1 MKFIDKNIILIFDNI
16 DTTNKSFE
24 EIVDECKFNK
34 DFKKLIIKSQ
44 FNSDILG
51 KDYIHK
57 KYFNEFINVSEV
69 YFEIIKYMVNN
80 INSNNI
86 NTNNINSNNINTSDN
101 ILKFIKNITLRYD
114 YPLKDTKTISSR
126 IFYNNRIIDI
136 AKFIIENNLNIEL
149 FLKFFFRLYTPF
161 NKITCFIRTEYKVK
175 NADKIRI
182 ILQNRCEMI
191 KEIIDRING

>member
-24 EIVDECKFNK
+24 EIVNECKFNK

-69 YFEIIKYMVNN
+69 YFKIIKYM
-80 INSNNI
+80 I
-86 NTNNINSNNINTSDN
+86 NNINSNNINTSSN
-101 ILKFIKNITLRYD
+101 ILKFIKKYYI
-114 YPLKDTKTISSR
+114 
-126 IFYNNRIIDI
+126 
-136 AKFIIENNLNIEL
+136 
-149 FLKFFFRLYTPF
+149 
-161 NKITCFIRTEYKVK
+161 KI
-175 NADKIRI
+175 
-182 ILQNRCEMI
+182 
-191 KEIIDRING
+191 

>member
-34 DFKKLIIKSQ
+34 DFKKLIIKPQ
-44 FNSDILG
+44 FNSDIFG

-69 YFEIIKYMVNN
+69 YFEIIKYM
-80 INSNNI
+80 I
-86 NTNNINSNNINTSDN
+86 NNINTSNN

-126 IFYNNRIIDI
+126 IFYNNCIIDI

-182 ILQNRCEMI
+182 ILQNRCKII

>member
-24 EIVDECKFNK
+24 EIIDECKFNK

-51 KDYIHK
+51 KGYIYK
-57 KYFNEFINVSEV
+57 KYFNKFINVSEV
-69 YFEIIKYMVNN
+69 YFEIIKYM
-80 INSNNI
+80 I
-86 NTNNINSNNINTSDN
+86 NNINSNNINTSNN

-126 IFYNNRIIDI
+126 IFYNNCIIDI

-182 ILQNRCEMI
+182 ILQNRCKII

>member
-1 MKFIDKNIILIFDNI
+1 MKFIDKNIILILSNI
-16 DTTNKSFE
+16 NTINKSFE
-24 EIVDECKFNK
+24 EVINECRFNK

-44 FNSDILG
+44 FNSNIFG

-69 YFEIIKYMVNN
+69 YFEIIKYM
-80 INSNNI
+80 I
-86 NTNNINSNNINTSDN
+86 NNINTSNN

-126 IFYNNRIIDI
+126 IFYNNCIIDI

-161 NKITCFIRTEYKVK
+161 NKITCFIRTEDKVK

-182 ILQNRCEMI
+182 ILQNRCKII
-191 KEIIDRING
+191 KEIIDQI

>member
-1 MKFIDKNIILIFDNI
+1 MKFIDKNIILILSNI
-16 DTTNKSFE
+16 NTINKSFE
-24 EIVDECKFNK
+24 EVINECRFNK

-44 FNSDILG
+44 FNSNIFG

-69 YFEIIKYMVNN
+69 YLEIIKYMINN
-80 INSNNI
+80 INL
-86 NTNNINSNNINTSDN
+86 NNINTSNN

-126 IFYNNRIIDI
+126 IFYNNCIIDI

-161 NKITCFIRTEYKVK
+161 NKITCFIRTEDKVK

-182 ILQNRCEMI
+182 ILQNRCKII

>member
-44 FNSDILG
+44 FNSDIFG
-51 KDYIHK
+51 KDYIYK
-57 KYFNEFINVSEV
+57 NYFNEFINVSKV

-86 NTNNINSNNINTSDN
+86 NSNNINTSNN

-126 IFYNNRIIDI
+126 IFYNNCIIDI

-182 ILQNRCEMI
+182 ILQNRCKII

>member
-1 MKFIDKNIILIFDNI
+1 MKFIDKNIVLIFDNI
-16 DTTNKSFE
+16 NTINKSFE
-24 EIVDECKFNK
+24 EVINECRFNK

-44 FNSDILG
+44 FNSNIFG

-57 KYFNEFINVSEV
+57 KYFNEFINVSKV
-69 YFEIIKYMVNN
+69 YFEIIKYM
-80 INSNNI
+80 I
-86 NTNNINSNNINTSDN
+86 NNINTSSN

-126 IFYNNRIIDI
+126 IFYNNCIIDI

-149 FLKFFFRLYTPF
+149 FLKFFFRLYTLF

-175 NADKIRI
+175 NVDKIRI
-182 ILQNRCEMI
+182 ILQNRCKII

>member
-24 EIVDECKFNK
+24 EIIDECKFNK

-86 NTNNINSNNINTSDN
+86 NSNNINTSSN

-126 IFYNNRIIDI
+126 IFYNNCITDI

-161 NKITCFIRTEYKVK
+161 NKITCFIRTEDKIK
-175 NADKIRI
+175 NANKIRI
-182 ILQNRCEMI
+182 VLQNRFKII

>member
-24 EIVDECKFNK
+24 EVINECRFNK

-44 FNSDILG
+44 FNFNTFG

-80 INSNNI
+80 IN
-86 NTNNINSNNINTSDN
+86 TSDN

-114 YPLKDTKTISSR
+114 YPLKDIKTISSR
-126 IFYNNRIIDI
+126 IFYNNCITGI
-136 AKFIIENNLNIEL
+136 AQFIIENNLNIEL

-161 NKITCFIRTEYKVK
+161 NKITCFIGTEGKVK

-182 ILQNRCEMI
+182 ILQNRCKII

>member
-24 EIVDECKFNK
+24 EIVNECKFNK

-51 KDYIHK
+51 KDYIYK
-57 KYFNEFINVSEV
+57 KYFNKFINVSEV

-86 NTNNINSNNINTSDN
+86 NTSSN

-126 IFYNNRIIDI
+126 IFYNNCITDI

-161 NKITCFIRTEYKVK
+161 NKITCFIRTEDKIK
-175 NADKIRI
+175 NANKIRI
-182 ILQNRCEMI
+182 VLQNRFKII

>member
-16 DTTNKSFE
+16 NTINKSFE
-24 EIVDECKFNK
+24 EIINECRFNK

-44 FNSDILG
+44 FNSNIFG

-69 YFEIIKYMVNN
+69 YFEIIKYMINN
-80 INSNNI
+80 INF
-86 NTNNINSNNINTSDN
+86 NNINTSNN

-126 IFYNNRIIDI
+126 IFYNNCIIDI

-149 FLKFFFRLYTPF
+149 FLKFFFRIYIPF
-161 NKITCFIRTEYKVK
+161 NKITCFIGTEGKVK

-182 ILQNRCEMI
+182 ILQNRCKII

>member
-16 DTTNKSFE
+16 NTINKSFE
-24 EIVDECKFNK
+24 EVINECRFNK

-44 FNSDILG
+44 FNSNIFG

-69 YFEIIKYMVNN
+69 YFEIIKYMINN
-80 INSNNI
+80 INF
-86 NTNNINSNNINTSDN
+86 NNINTSNN

-126 IFYNNRIIDI
+126 IFYNNCIIDI

-149 FLKFFFRLYTPF
+149 LNTKICQPVFIKHHWMPNYDLPKELKIINITEVKQKGFRGLY
-161 NKITCFIRTEYKVK
+161 
-175 NADKIRI
+175 D
-182 ILQNRCEMI
+182 
-191 KEIIDRING
+191 

>member
-44 FNSDILG
+44 FNSDIFG
-51 KDYIHK
+51 KDYIYK
-57 KYFNEFINVSEV
+57 NYFNEFINVSKV

-80 INSNNI
+80 INTSN
-86 NTNNINSNNINTSDN
+86 N

-126 IFYNNRIIDI
+126 IFYNNCIIDI

-182 ILQNRCEMI
+182 ILQNRCKII

>member
-86 NTNNINSNNINTSDN
+86 NSNNINTSSN

-126 IFYNNRIIDI
+126 IFYNNCIIDI

-149 FLKFFFRLYTPF
+149 FLEFFFRIYIPF
-161 NKITCFIRTEYKVK
+161 NKITCFIGTEGKVK

-182 ILQNRCEMI
+182 ILQNRCKII